1 MTVQYKHKN
10 VFECGL
16 IYFNDIL
23 SLDCIKNAVIPKQ
36 FMQSFIKTLELKLK
50 LFASIT
56 SYLFE

>member
-1 MTVQYKHKN
+1 M
-10 VFECGL
+10 FECGL

-50 LFASIT
+50 VFASIT